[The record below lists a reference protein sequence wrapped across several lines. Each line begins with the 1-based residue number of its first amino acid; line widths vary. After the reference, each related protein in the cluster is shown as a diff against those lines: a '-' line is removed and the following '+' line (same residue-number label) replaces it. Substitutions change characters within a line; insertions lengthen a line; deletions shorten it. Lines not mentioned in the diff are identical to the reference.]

1 MEREYWHGVPL
12 QEVRTARFIT
22 LAGAFNTM
30 RRLITNGKEH
40 VFTTDE
46 DGAVLLND
54 TYTSW
59 KFIAPTDAF
68 PVGYLLQGAI
78 SDMLDA
84 VIAYCSSHTVSAWE
98 DFSNWL
104 SNEKYSSHISD
115 MMGNIQGGA
124 AWAPRSSE
132 HYAIEELPEWSATGR
147 FADFVSWVKGALP
160 EGLLSESASVMEE
173 EDGSAELTCYM
184 KLGIS
189 GYGDTLLTV
198 SFRV

>member
-1 MEREYWHGVPL
+1 MESEYWHGVPL

-40 VFTTDE
+40 VFTTDK
-46 DGAVLLND
+46 DGAVLLNG

-68 PVGYLLQGAI
+68 PVGYLLQGTI

-104 SNEKYSSHISD
+104 SNGKYSSVISG
-115 MMGNIQGGA
+115 MMGNIQRGE
-124 AWAPRSSE
+124 AWAQRSSE
-132 HYAIEELPEWSATGR
+132 HYAIEEIPEWSATGR
-147 FADFVSWVKGALP
+147 FADFVSWVKGVLP
-160 EGLLSESASVMEE
+160 ENLLSEQASVMEE
-173 EDGSAELTCYM
+173 EDGSAKFTCYM
-184 KLGIS
+184 KLYIS

-198 SFRV
+198 SFHV